1 MKLKIKKLVV
11 LVILPLLLTIL
22 TPLDLAEAEVIES
35 AENIVH
41 TSDSLIEPVTGESR
55 ITPIIIIIGIEQ
67 WLLLQHGNVTDVI

>member
-1 MKLKIKKLVV
+1 MKLKIKNLVV

-35 AENIVH
+35 TENIIH
-41 TSDSLIEPVTGESR
+41 TLDSPKELVSDESR

-67 WLLLQHGNVTDVI
+67 

>member
-1 MKLKIKKLVV
+1 MKLKIKNLVV

-35 AENIVH
+35 AESIVH
-41 TSDSLIEPVTGESR
+41 TSDSQLELVSGESS

-67 WLLLQHGNVTDVI
+67 

>member
-1 MKLKIKKLVV
+1 MKLKIKKLVI

-35 AENIVH
+35 TESIVH
-41 TSDSLIEPVTGESR
+41 TSDSPRELVSGESR

-67 WLLLQHGNVTDVI
+67 

>member
-1 MKLKIKKLVV
+1 MKLKIKNLVV

-41 TSDSLIEPVTGESR
+41 TSDSQLELVSGESS

>member
-1 MKLKIKKLVV
+1 MKLKIKNLVV

-35 AENIVH
+35 AESIVD
-41 TSDSLIEPVTGESR
+41 TSDSPRELVSDESS

-67 WLLLQHGNVTDVI
+67 

>member
-1 MKLKIKKLVV
+1 MKLKIKNLAV

-35 AENIVH
+35 AESIVH
-41 TSDSLIEPVTGESR
+41 ISDSQLELVSDESS

-67 WLLLQHGNVTDVI
+67 